1 MGAPRTTTWELEPHT
16 RAKHEILRRYLQ
28 AWTPILSMGG
38 FKQLIYVDGF
48 AGPGRYANGEDGSPL
63 IALKAALAHR
73 DRITAD
79 VSFLFIE
86 RDTTRAKMLEE
97 IVAEVERPKN
107 FRVKVVGGKRFDEA
121 FGDLLNFYVERRRPL
136 PPTFAFIDPFGWTGV
151 PFQLVKTILSYPS
164 CEVLLNFMYEEI
176 NRFIGHPD
184 QEKNLDALF
193 GSPLWRPIVAV
204 QGVAERRA
212 AIHGLYQSQL
222 GGGAK
227 YVRSFEMRNRNDA
240 TDYFL
245 FFASNNLTGL
255 KKMKEAMWK
264 ADEGGAFSFSDA
276 TVTNQLQLFE
286 PTPDLKALEKL
297 IVAAFSGREVSVID
311 VETFVVE
318 STPFRETHYKSVLR
332 ELEARNVLQA
342 IGAKRDR
349 RRGTFSDPKM
359 RLKFN

>member
-1 MGAPRTTTWELEPHT
+1 MGAPRTTTWDLEPHT

-48 AGPGRYANGEDGSPL
+48 AGPGRYANGEDGSPV

-86 RDTTRAKMLEE
+86 RDVTRAKMLENV
-97 IVAEVERPKN
+97 VADVDRPKN
-107 FRVKVVGGKRFDEA
+107 FHVKVVAGKRFDEA
-121 FGDLLNFYVERRRPL
+121 FGEVLDFYVRRHRPL

-151 PFQLVKTILSYPS
+151 PFQLVKTILSYSS

-176 NRFIGHPD
+176 NRFIGHPN
-184 QEKNLDALF
+184 QEKNLDSLF
-193 GSPLWRPIVAV
+193 GTPNWRPIVGIEGAV
-204 QGVAERRA
+204 ERRA

-222 GGGAK
+222 SSGAK
-227 YVRSFEMRNRNDA
+227 YVRSFEMRNQNDA

-264 ADEGGAFSFSDA
+264 TDEGGAFTFSDA
-276 TVTNQLQLFE
+276 TITEQLQLFE
-286 PTPDLKALEKL
+286 PTPDLKARERL
-297 IVAAFSGREVSVID
+297 IVSRFSGREVSILE

-332 ELEARNVLQA
+332 DLEKRNALLA
-342 IGAKRDR
+342 PSAKADR
-349 RRGTFSDPKM
+349 RRGTFGDPKM
-359 RLKFN
+359 RVRIT